1 MKENI
6 LDVLIYLFENYM
18 FEDEEL
24 EPDQETL
31 IQELSMAGFD
41 QVMIDRAFD
50 WLENLAGLCD
60 DVENVGSKPGP
71 KAMRHYTED
80 EMNQLSV
87 EVRSLLLSLEN
98 CGVLDGN
105 SREMVI
111 AQLTGLGVDGIEV
124 DHLKWVTLMVLS
136 NYTEGD
142 GVTELTEALVL
153 DGLHS
158 CIH

>member
-60 DVENVGSKPGP
+60 DIENVRNKPGP
-71 KAMRHYTED
+71 TAMRHYTED
-80 EMNQLSV
+80 GMNHLSV

-111 AQLTGLGVDGIEV
+111 AQLMGLGVDAIDV

-136 NYTEGD
+136 NYAEGD

>member
-1 MKENI
+1 MKENV

-41 QVMIDRAFD
+41 QVMIDRAFN

-60 DVENVGSKPGP
+60 NAEYVRSNPGP
-71 KAMRHYTED
+71 SAMRHYTED
-80 EMNQLSV
+80 EMNLLSV

-111 AQLTGLGVDGIEV
+111 AQLMDLGVDGIEV
-124 DHLKWVTLMVLS
+124 DHLKWVILMVLS
-136 NYTEGD
+136 NYTDGD